1 MSYKIVVDSCCDL
14 PEEYRKDPRFE
25 VVPLGLEVG
34 DYHIMDDDNFN
45 QKEFLEKVATSDQC
59 PKSACPSP
67 DRYMRAY
74 TTDAED
80 VYVVTLSSHLS
91 GSYNSAILGKE
102 IYHEELGD
110 KNIYVA
116 DSLSAACGETQ
127 IALKA
132 MELAESGLS
141 FEEVIPLLETYRD
154 RMNTYFVLD
163 NLDTLR
169 KNGRLSGMKAF
180 VASTLNIKPIC
191 AGNHGD
197 IVQRGQGVGIKK
209 ALIKMT
215 ELVVRETEHPE
226 EKRLMISHCNFFER
240 AMVVKDMIMAKAP
253 FQDVI
258 VVDTAG
264 VASMYAN
271 DGGIVVTC

>member
-25 VVPLGLEVG
+25 IVPLGLEVG
-34 DYHIMDDDNFN
+34 DYHIMDDENFN

-154 RMNTYFVLD
+154 KMSTYFVLD

-226 EKRLMISHCNFFER
+226 EKRLMISHCNCFER

>member
-67 DRYMRAY
+67 NRYMRAY

-226 EKRLMISHCNFFER
+226 EKRLMISHCNCFER

>member
-80 VYVVTLSSHLS
+80 VYVGTLSSHLS

-226 EKRLMISHCNFFER
+226 EKRLMISHCNCFER

>member
-226 EKRLMISHCNFFER
+226 EKRLMISHCNCFER
-240 AMVVKDMIMAKAP
+240 AMVVKGMIMAKAP

>member
-154 RMNTYFVLD
+154 KMNTYFVLD

-180 VASTLNIKPIC
+180 VASTLNVKPIR

-226 EKRLMISHCNFFER
+226 EKRLMISHCNCFER

>member
-67 DRYMRAY
+67 NRYMRAY

-154 RMNTYFVLD
+154 KMSTYFVLD

-197 IVQRGQGVGIKK
+197 IVQRGQGVVIKK

-226 EKRLMISHCNFFER
+226 EKRLMISHCNCFER

>member
-25 VVPLGLEVG
+25 IVPLGLEVG
-34 DYHIMDDDNFN
+34 DYHIMDDENFN
-45 QKEFLEKVATSDQC
+45 QKEFLEKVAASDQC

-80 VYVVTLSSHLS
+80 VYAVTLSSHLS

-116 DSLSAACGETQ
+116 DSLSACCGETQ

-132 MELAESGLS
+132 MELAESGLT
-141 FEEVIPLLETYRD
+141 FDEVVPILEAYRD
-154 RMNTYFVLD
+154 KMNTYFVLD

-215 ELVVRETEHPE
+215 DLVIRETEHPE
-226 EKRLMISHCNFFER
+226 EKRLMISHCNCFER
-240 AMVVKDMIMAKAP
+240 AMVVKDMIMAKAS

-264 VASMYAN
+264 VATMYAN

>member
-34 DYHIMDDDNFN
+34 DYHIMDDENFN

-141 FEEVIPLLETYRD
+141 FEEVIPLLEIYRD

-226 EKRLMISHCNFFER
+226 EKRLMISHCNCFER

>member
-25 VVPLGLEVG
+25 IVPLGLEVG

-141 FEEVIPLLETYRD
+141 FEEVITLLETYRD
-154 RMNTYFVLD
+154 KMNTYFVLD

-226 EKRLMISHCNFFER
+226 EKRLMISHCNCFER

>member
-34 DYHIMDDDNFN
+34 DYHIMDDENFN

-154 RMNTYFVLD
+154 KMSTYFVLD

-226 EKRLMISHCNFFER
+226 EKRLMISHCNCFER
-240 AMVVKDMIMAKAP
+240 AMVVKDMIIAKAP

>member
-226 EKRLMISHCNFFER
+226 EKRLMISHCNCFER
-240 AMVVKDMIMAKAP
+240 AMVVKDMIIAKAP

>member
-226 EKRLMISHCNFFER
+226 EKRLMISHCNCFER

>member
-34 DYHIMDDDNFN
+34 DYHIMDDENFN

-67 DRYMRAY
+67 NRYMRAY

-226 EKRLMISHCNFFER
+226 EKRLMISHCNCFER

>member
-132 MELAESGLS
+132 MG
-141 FEEVIPLLETYRD
+141 TCR
-154 RMNTYFVLD
+154 
-163 NLDTLR
+163 
-169 KNGRLSGMKAF
+169 
-180 VASTLNIKPIC
+180 
-191 AGNHGD
+191 
-197 IVQRGQGVGIKK
+197 
-209 ALIKMT
+209 
-215 ELVVRETEHPE
+215 
-226 EKRLMISHCNFFER
+226 ER
-240 AMVVKDMIMAKAP
+240 A
-253 FQDVI
+253 FF
-258 VVDTAG
+258 
-264 VASMYAN
+264 
-271 DGGIVVTC
+271 

>member
-154 RMNTYFVLD
+154 KMSTYFVLD

-226 EKRLMISHCNFFER
+226 EKRLMISHCNCFER

>member
-226 EKRLMISHCNFFER
+226 EKRLMISHCNCFER
-240 AMVVKDMIMAKAP
+240 AMVVKDMIMAKSP

>member
-154 RMNTYFVLD
+154 KMSTYFVLD

-226 EKRLMISHCNFFER
+226 EKRLMISHCNCFER
-240 AMVVKDMIMAKAP
+240 AMVVKDMIIAKAP

>member
-25 VVPLGLEVG
+25 IVPLGLEVG
-34 DYHIMDDDNFN
+34 DYHIMDDENFN

-154 RMNTYFVLD
+154 KMSTYFVLD

-226 EKRLMISHCNFFER
+226 EKRLMISHCNCFER
-240 AMVVKDMIMAKAP
+240 AMVVKDMIIAKAP

>member
-34 DYHIMDDDNFN
+34 DYHIMDDENFN

-154 RMNTYFVLD
+154 KMSTYFVLD

-226 EKRLMISHCNFFER
+226 EKRLMISHCNCFER

-271 DGGIVVTC
+271 DGGIVVTY

>member
-25 VVPLGLEVG
+25 IVPLGLEVG

-154 RMNTYFVLD
+154 KMNTYFVLD

-226 EKRLMISHCNFFER
+226 EKRLMISHCNCFER

>member
-14 PEEYRKDPRFE
+14 PEKYRKDPRFE
-25 VVPLGLEVG
+25 IVPLGLEVG
-34 DYHIMDDDNFN
+34 DYHIMDDENFN
-45 QKEFLEKVATSDQC
+45 QKEFLEKVAASDQC

-80 VYVVTLSSHLS
+80 VYAVTLSSHLS

-116 DSLSAACGETQ
+116 DSLSACCGETQ

-132 MELAESGLS
+132 MELAESGLT
-141 FEEVIPLLETYRD
+141 FDEVVPILEAYRD
-154 RMNTYFVLD
+154 KMNTYFVLD

-215 ELVVRETEHPE
+215 DLVIRETEHPE
-226 EKRLMISHCNFFER
+226 EKRLMISHCNCFECDLCIK
-240 AMVVKDMIMAKAP
+240 VTLNGIHYQGICLMA
-253 FQDVI
+253 
-258 VVDTAG
+258 
-264 VASMYAN
+264 
-271 DGGIVVTC
+271 

>member
-34 DYHIMDDDNFN
+34 DYHIMDDENFN

-180 VASTLNIKPIC
+180 VASTLNVKPIR

-226 EKRLMISHCNFFER
+226 EKRLMISHCNCFER

>member
-34 DYHIMDDDNFN
+34 DYHIMDDENFN

-67 DRYMRAY
+67 DRYVRAY

-226 EKRLMISHCNFFER
+226 EKRLMISHCNCFER
-240 AMVVKDMIMAKAP
+240 AMVVKDMIIAKAP

>member
-25 VVPLGLEVG
+25 MVPLGLEVG
-34 DYHIMDDDNFN
+34 DYHIMDDENFN

-226 EKRLMISHCNFFER
+226 EKRLMISHCNCFER

>member
-67 DRYMRAY
+67 NRYMRAY

-154 RMNTYFVLD
+154 KMNTYFVLD

-226 EKRLMISHCNFFER
+226 EKRLMISHCNCFER

>member
-25 VVPLGLEVG
+25 IVPLGLEVG
-34 DYHIMDDDNFN
+34 DYHIMDDENFN
-45 QKEFLEKVATSDQC
+45 QKEFLAKVAASDQC

-226 EKRLMISHCNFFER
+226 EKRLMISHCNCFER

>member
-127 IALKA
+127 FALKA

-226 EKRLMISHCNFFER
+226 EKRLMISHCNCFER

>member
-45 QKEFLEKVATSDQC
+45 QKEFLEKVATSNQC

-226 EKRLMISHCNFFER
+226 EKRLMISHCNCFER

>member
-25 VVPLGLEVG
+25 IVPLGLEVG

-226 EKRLMISHCNFFER
+226 EKRLMISHCNCFER